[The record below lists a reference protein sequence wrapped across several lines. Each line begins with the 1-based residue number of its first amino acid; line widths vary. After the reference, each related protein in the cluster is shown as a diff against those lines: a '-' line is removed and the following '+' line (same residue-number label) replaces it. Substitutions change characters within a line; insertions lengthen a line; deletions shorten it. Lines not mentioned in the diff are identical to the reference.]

1 MKKTTSVWL
10 AIVLSGLIGGA
21 QAETLRF
28 GMDGNYPP
36 FTRQG
41 PDGNLQGFD
50 VDIAVKIFAFILLAI
65 GAVALSYGNAPAKR
79 IQSCEKM
86 GVGQAVCAAA
96 EWDSEKLNVLPRYNP
111 SLNKVIAAAQLAPA
125 ARQQDNNSVV
135 RA

>member
-1 MKKTTSVWL
+1 M
-10 AIVLSGLIGGA
+10 
-21 QAETLRF
+21 
-28 GMDGNYPP
+28 
-36 FTRQG
+36 
-41 PDGNLQGFD
+41 
-50 VDIAVKIFAFILLAI
+50 KIFAFILLAI

-86 GVGQAVCAAA
+86 GVGQAVSA
-96 EWDSEKLNVLPRYNP
+96 EWDSEKVSVLPRYNP

>member
-1 MKKTTSVWL
+1 M
-10 AIVLSGLIGGA
+10 
-21 QAETLRF
+21 
-28 GMDGNYPP
+28 
-36 FTRQG
+36 
-41 PDGNLQGFD
+41 
-50 VDIAVKIFAFILLAI
+50 KIFAFILLAI

-96 EWDSEKLNVLPRYNP
+96 EWDSEIVNVLPRYNP
-111 SLNKVIAAAQLAPA
+111 TLNKVIAAAQLAPA

>member
-1 MKKTTSVWL
+1 M
-10 AIVLSGLIGGA
+10 
-21 QAETLRF
+21 E
-28 GMDGNYPP
+28 
-36 FTRQG
+36 
-41 PDGNLQGFD
+41 
-50 VDIAVKIFAFILLAI
+50 
-65 GAVALSYGNAPAKR
+65 LSYGNAPAKR

-96 EWDSEKLNVLPRYNP
+96 EWDSEKVNVLPRYNP

>member
-1 MKKTTSVWL
+1 MPEISAGWGPPVTL
-10 AIVLSGLIGGA
+10 GAQRPAGGA
-21 QAETLRF
+21 ATSRFATELRPLSV
-28 GMDGNYPP
+28 G
-36 FTRQG
+36 R
-41 PDGNLQGFD
+41 GFF
-50 VDIAVKIFAFILLAI
+50 VFAFILLAI

-96 EWDSEKLNVLPRYNP
+96 EWDSEKVNVLPRYNP

>member
-41 PDGNLQGFD
+41 PDGNLQ
-50 VDIAVKIFAFILLAI
+50 VSI
-65 GAVALSYGNAPAKR
+65 S
-79 IQSCEKM
+79 
-86 GVGQAVCAAA
+86 A
-96 EWDSEKLNVLPRYNP
+96 EF
-111 SLNKVIAAAQLAPA
+111 
-125 ARQQDNNSVV
+125 
-135 RA
+135 